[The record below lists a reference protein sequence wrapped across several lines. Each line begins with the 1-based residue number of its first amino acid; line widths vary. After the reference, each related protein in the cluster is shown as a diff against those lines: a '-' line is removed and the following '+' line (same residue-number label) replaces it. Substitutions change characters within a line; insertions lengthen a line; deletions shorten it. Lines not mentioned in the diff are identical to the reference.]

1 MQKKGI
7 EKKLSTRRK
16 NKVYKIKQI
25 DIDKLES
32 EVSHFMQTSKS
43 MSLLPSWSM
52 FCRQLANIIEIEFP
66 DQKQKLQSLLLS
78 ETVANDQCGT

>member
-7 EKKLSTRRK
+7 EKKPSTRRK

-32 EVSHFMQTSKS
+32 DVSHFMQTSS
-43 MSLLPSWSM
+43 RMSLLPTWSM

-66 DQKQKLQSLLLS
+66 EQKQKLQTLMQS
-78 ETVANDQCGT
+78 ETVANDQSCT